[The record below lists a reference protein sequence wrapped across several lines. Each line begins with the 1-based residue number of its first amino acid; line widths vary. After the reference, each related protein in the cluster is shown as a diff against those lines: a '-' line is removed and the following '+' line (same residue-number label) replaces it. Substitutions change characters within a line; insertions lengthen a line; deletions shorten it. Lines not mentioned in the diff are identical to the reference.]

1 MSEHQLRHPG
11 RWRWGR
17 PLVGLVTFGALL
29 VASAAPAL
37 AAAKPAAPSGT
48 CSGAGCDGQDPQST
62 GCAADAINAA
72 VTSEGGVT
80 LQLRYS
86 PSCHANWARMLPGQF
101 GWHFTVYNANGA
113 QQDST
118 GFGQDSTWTA
128 MVDGNVKAEACFDNR
143 NCTGWV

>member
-1 MSEHQLRHPG
+1 MLREKVQAVSANYMPAI
-11 RWRWGR
+11 RRVL
-17 PLVGLVTFGALL
+17 LVLALVAGLVLPISVF
-29 VASAAPAL
+29 SAAPAS
-37 AAAKPAAPSGT
+37 AGT
-48 CSGAGCDGQDPQST
+48 CSGAGCDSQDPQST

-113 QQDST
+113 QHDST

-128 MVDGNVKAEACFDNR
+128 MVDGNVKAEACFDNG